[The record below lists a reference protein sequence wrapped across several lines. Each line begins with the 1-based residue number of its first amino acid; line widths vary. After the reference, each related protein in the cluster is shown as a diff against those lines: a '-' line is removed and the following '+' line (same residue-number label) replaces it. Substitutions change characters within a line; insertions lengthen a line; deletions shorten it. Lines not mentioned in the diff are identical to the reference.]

1 MEKLQF
7 FQETGHKQTMR
18 QVDHT
23 MSKNV
28 CIFMALSIQL
38 RNSHIKILN
47 FVQLVIDVID
57 TIVPPFNNL
66 FFIRCGESF
75 NL

>member
-1 MEKLQF
+1 MAKLQF

-28 CIFMALSIQL
+28 CIFMALSIQV
-38 RNSHIKILN
+38 RNSHIKISN
-47 FVQLVIDVID
+47 SVQVAIDAI
-57 TIVPPFNNL
+57 
-66 FFIRCGESF
+66 
-75 NL
+75 